1 MSSVSL
7 INSATDIPGEIS
19 LEAEG
24 IDPGET
30 GAANSAAINRALSK
44 ASGSGGFVSLMKPGS
59 YAITADNFTPVAN
72 TSLFLGAGV
81 TFTVSSVAVPLASLS
96 SMTWGPG
103 STSGT
108 FRTSSAQIV
117 APYRMITFGDS
128 RARASNS
135 TQIGVTGSATYY
147 NTAREA
153 PWITALLGDTEIV
166 GDFGISGDPIITSVT
181 TNGWNGTAR
190 SNSKTI
196 ANALQLRPDVCWI
209 QYGINDIA
217 AGATSAAIIVE
228 FKKLVSELMAG
239 GVKVVVESIML
250 FDPTAGSATIGP
262 GAAVAAQVKLMAVN
276 AALKT
281 WCAGFAGRVVFV
293 DNTATIQLASTGYG
307 DPQYFDSDA
316 VGVHPNKKGAQ
327 LLATKVAAAA
337 RTLLPLRIAGAY
349 FIGPSENPNLVD
361 WNSPTMLTGTE
372 TGTVTIST
380 PTWNLDTSTGNP
392 YSGLPYA
399 ECSFTCTA
407 LASGT
412 SKALLEIHATG
423 ISGATPT
430 WPIFAG
436 DVIQSSAY
444 LVIDDGAGGT
454 PSTQTAFARQRL
466 YANAKFSDFGV
477 LGGTSDLTTLASR
490 FAGRVVTST
499 ITTSIAS
506 ASITAATF
514 NSGLP
519 LQIYVEIPTV
529 GATVR
534 VRVYAPQIR
543 VVSRAQPVSLTAGAS
558 PYTYI
563 NGPSPF
569 VAADYVNQGY
579 FGRDLQVAVAPGSG
593 GTISQIAIARG
604 PQVGGVFLNP
614 VNTNLTNGVFTLK
627 PGDGLTVTWAA
638 VAPTLAVMQVS

>member
-1 MSSVSL
+1 MSESMLNYS
-7 INSATDIPGEIS
+7 SATSWTGLMGDAAAAETLIP
-19 LEAEG
+19 
-24 IDPGET
+24 
-30 GAANSAAINRALSK
+30 
-44 ASGSGGFVSLMKPGS
+44 
-59 YAITADNFTPVAN
+59 
-72 TSLFLGAGV
+72 
-81 TFTVSSVAVPLASLS
+81 
-96 SMTWGPG
+96 
-103 STSGT
+103 
-108 FRTSSAQIV
+108 SAQIV

-128 RARASNS
+128 RARASNL

-166 GDFGISGDPIITSVT
+166 GDFGISGDPIISST
-181 TNGWNGTAR
+181 TANGWNGTAR

-196 ANALQLRPDVCWI
+196 ANALQLRPDICWI

-250 FDPTAGSATIGP
+250 FDPTASSPTISAAIAST
-262 GAAVAAQVKLMAVN
+262 AQTTLLAVN
-276 AALKT
+276 AALQT
-281 WCAGFAGRVVFV
+281 WCAGYAGRVVYV
-293 DNTATIQLASTGYG
+293 DNVKTIQLSATGYA
-307 DPQYFDSDA
+307 DPQYLGSDNA
-316 VGVHPNKKGAQ
+316 GVHPNKKGAQ

-361 WNSPTMLTGTE
+361 WNSPTMLTNTE

-407 LASGT
+407 LSSGT
-412 SKALLEIHATG
+412 SKALLEIHATN

-444 LVIDDGAGGT
+444 LVIDDGAEGN
-454 PSTQTAFARQRL
+454 PKTQTAFARQRL
-466 YANAKFSDFGV
+466 FANSKFSDFGV
-477 LGGTSDLTTLASR
+477 LGGTSDLTTLASK

-506 ASITAATF
+506 ASITAATLG
-514 NSGLP
+514 SGLP

-543 VVSRAQPVSLTAGAS
+543 VVSRAQPVSVTAGAS
-558 PYTYI
+558 PYTYV

-614 VNTNLTNGVFTLK
+614 VNTNLTSGVFTLK
-627 PGDGLTVTWAA
+627 PGDGLTVTWATT
-638 VAPTLAVMQVS
+638 APTLAVMQVS